1 MCTIGTAAT
10 SIQLLRWMDNN
21 NNKLYQHCVSPF
33 SFSACVVENF
43 AETKDI
49 GNRSVR
55 SIIFHLPCGKCKH
68 TAHWRIDFANMTSS
82 RTSLVTKKF
91 GGRESDTQR
100 QTLNKMK
107 ETS

>member
-68 TAHWRIDFANMTSS
+68 KAHSTLANRFCKYDIISYVIS
-82 RTSLVTKKF
+82 YQEIRRKRKRHTKANI
-91 GGRESDTQR
+91 E
-100 QTLNKMK
+100 
-107 ETS
+107 